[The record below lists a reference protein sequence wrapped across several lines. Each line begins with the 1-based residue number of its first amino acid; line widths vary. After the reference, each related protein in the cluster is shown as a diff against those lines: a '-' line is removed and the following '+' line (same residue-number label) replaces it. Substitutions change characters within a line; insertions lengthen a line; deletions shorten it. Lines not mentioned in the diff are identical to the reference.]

1 MKNKTSNPFMDLRD
15 KNRNPFRQDLTDGN
29 PFMDLKDSE
38 NPFMELK
45 DSENPFMTLDD
56 EKPLID

>member
-1 MKNKTSNPFMDLRD
+1 MKTKHSNPFMDLRD
-15 KNRNPFRQDLTDGN
+15 KNRNPFRQDLTNGN

-38 NPFMELK
+38 NPFMA
-45 DSENPFMTLDD
+45 LDD